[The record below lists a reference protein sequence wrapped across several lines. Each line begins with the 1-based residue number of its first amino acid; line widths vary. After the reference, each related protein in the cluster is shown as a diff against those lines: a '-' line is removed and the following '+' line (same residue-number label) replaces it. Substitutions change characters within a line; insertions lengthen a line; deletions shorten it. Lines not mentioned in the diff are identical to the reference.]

1 MKAWVGSYA
10 VKLERN
16 KECVRVHME
25 RRAKECK
32 ASLAS
37 MMYIEIVRGM
47 VRSYGKGREGKVEGS
62 HEIPAW
68 A

>member
-1 MKAWVGSYA
+1 MRLLKAWVGSYA

-16 KECVRVHME
+16 KECVRVHVE

-47 VRSYGKGREGKVEGS
+47 VGSYGKGREG
-62 HEIPAW
+62 
-68 A
+68 